1 MRKMNSRESIKA
13 EFTSIDQNIDK
24 DVTAYVMGGG
34 AMTFRGLKNSTYDL
48 DILVTTRDDFEILRD
63 LLLEL
68 DYEIVENPI
77 EEYKGLG
84 AAVLLDKD
92 GACRFD
98 IFDRKVIRK
107 LSLSDGMRERAE
119 EVFAGSKLLVYALSN
134 EDIFLFK
141 GVSGRS
147 RDVNDMVQLVESEK
161 GLAFDVI
168 IEEFQNQLPMNKG
181 KAERDLLRDTLENHP
196 VIAFERA
203 LESLPMTLP
212 KSFMTQIEQ
221 ETNRVYAE
229 FEIMSNLGEQTT
241 ITDMADYLI
250 PRNTVSVDSREDVKS
265 IVEGL
270 VTKGL
275 VELDGENIR
284 LKKL

>member
-1 MRKMNSRESIKA
+1 MREMNSRESIKV
-13 EFTSIDQNIDK
+13 EFISIDEEIDNEMT
-24 DVTAYVMGGG
+24 VYLMGGG
-34 AMTFRGLKNSTYDL
+34 AMTFRGLKNATYDL
-48 DILVTTRDDFEILRD
+48 DLLVTTRDDFEILRD

-68 DYEIVENPI
+68 DYEVVENPI
-77 EEYKGLG
+77 EEYKALG

-92 GACRFD
+92 DACRFD

-107 LSLSDGMRERAE
+107 LRLSDGMRERAE
-119 EVFAGSKLLVYALSN
+119 EVFTGSKLRVYALSN

-147 RDVNDMVQLVESEK
+147 RDMKDMVQLVET
-161 GLAFDVI
+161 GLAFDVM
-168 IEEFQNQLPMNKG
+168 IEEFQNQLPINKG
-181 KAERDLLRDTLENHP
+181 KAERDILRDAPENHP

-212 KSFMTQIEQ
+212 RSFMTQIEQ
-221 ETNRVYAE
+221 EADRVYAE
-229 FEIMSNLGEQTT
+229 FEVMSKISEQTT
-241 ITDMADYLI
+241 IAEIADNLI
-250 PRNTVSVDSREDVKS
+250 PRNTVSVNSREDVKS

-275 VELDGENIR
+275 VESDGEDIR
-284 LKKL
+284 LKEF

>member
-1 MRKMNSRESIKA
+1 MPRNLYRFRLFLCLTSFHIKNA
-13 EFTSIDQNIDK
+13 
-24 DVTAYVMGGG
+24 
-34 AMTFRGLKNSTYDL
+34 TYDL
-48 DILVTTRDDFEILRD
+48 DLLVTTRHDFELLRD

-68 DYEIVENPI
+68 DYEVVENPI
-77 EEYKGLG
+77 EEYKALG

-107 LSLSDGMRERAE
+107 LRLSDGMRERAE
-119 EVFAGSKLLVYALSN
+119 EVFKGSKLQVYALSN

-147 RDVNDMVQLVESEK
+147 RDVNDMVQLVET

-168 IEEFQNQLPMNKG
+168 VEEFQNQLPMNKG
-181 KAERDLLRDTLENHP
+181 KAEKDILRDRPENHP

-221 ETNRVYAE
+221 EADRVYAE
-229 FEIMSNLGEQTT
+229 FEIMSKITEQTT
-241 ITDMADYLI
+241 ITEIADHLI
-250 PRNTVSVDSREDVKS
+250 PRNTVSVNSRDDVKS

-270 VTKGL
+270 VAKGL
-275 VELDGENIR
+275 IELDGENIR
-284 LKKL
+284 LETL

>member
-1 MRKMNSRESIKA
+1 MRMMNSRESIKA
-13 EFTSIDQNIDK
+13 EFISIDQKVDK
-24 DVTAYVMGGG
+24 DMTVYLMGGG
-34 AMTFRGLKNSTYDL
+34 AMTFRRLKNSTYDL
-48 DILVTTRDDFEILRD
+48 DLLVTTRQDFELLRS

-68 DYEIVENPI
+68 DYEVVENPI

-107 LSLSDGMRERAE
+107 LSLTDGMRERSQ
-119 EVFAGSKLLVYALSN
+119 EVFAGSKLYVQALSN

-147 RDVNDMVQLVESEK
+147 RDVNDMVQLVET

-168 IEEFQNQLPMNKG
+168 IEEFKNQLPMNKG
-181 KAERDLLRDTLENHP
+181 KAERDILRDAPENHP

-212 KSFMTQIEQ
+212 GSFITKIEH
-221 ETNRVYAE
+221 EADRVHAE
-229 FEIMSNLGEQTT
+229 YEIMNKVAAQTT
-241 ITDMADYLI
+241 ITEITEYLI
-250 PRNTVSVDSREDVKS
+250 PKRTVSINSRADVEN
-265 IVEGL
+265 ILEGL
-270 VTKGL
+270 AAKGL
-275 VELDGENIR
+275 IELDDENIR
-284 LKKL
+284 LNKL

>member
-1 MRKMNSRESIKA
+1 MRMMNSRESIKA
-13 EFTSIDQNIDK
+13 EFISIDQKVDK
-24 DVTAYVMGGG
+24 DMTVYLMGGG
-34 AMTFRGLKNSTYDL
+34 AMTFRRLKNSTYDL
-48 DILVTTRDDFEILRD
+48 DLLVTTRQDFELLRS

-68 DYEIVENPI
+68 DYEVVENPI

-107 LSLSDGMRERAE
+107 LSLTDGMRERSQ
-119 EVFAGSKLLVYALSN
+119 EVFAGSKLYVQALSN

-147 RDVNDMVQLVESEK
+147 RDVNDMVQLVET

-168 IEEFQNQLPMNKG
+168 IEEFKNQLPMNKG
-181 KAERDLLRDTLENHP
+181 KAERDILRDAPENHP

-203 LESLPMTLP
+203 LESLPMTIP
-212 KSFMTQIEQ
+212 RSFMTQIEQ
-221 ETNRVYAE
+221 EADRVHAE
-229 FEIMSNLGEQTT
+229 YEIMNKVAAQTT
-241 ITDMADYLI
+241 ITEITEYLI
-250 PRNTVSVDSREDVKS
+250 PKRTVSINSRADVEN
-265 IVEGL
+265 ILEGL
-270 VTKGL
+270 AAKGL
-275 VELDGENIR
+275 IELDDENIR
-284 LKKL
+284 LNKL

>member
-1 MRKMNSRESIKA
+1 MNSRESIKE
-13 EFTSIDQNIDK
+13 EFTSIDKDIDNEMT
-24 DVTAYVMGGG
+24 VYLMGGG
-34 AMTFRGLKNSTYDL
+34 AMTFRRLKNATYDL
-48 DILVTTRDDFEILRD
+48 DLLVTTRDDFEILRD
-63 LLLEL
+63 LLLEF

-77 EEYKGLG
+77 EEYKALG

-107 LSLSDGMRERAE
+107 LRLSDGMRERAE
-119 EVFAGSKLLVYALSN
+119 EVFTGSKLHVYALSN

-141 GVSGRS
+141 GVSRRS
-147 RDVNDMVQLVESEK
+147 RDVKDMVQLVET
-161 GLAFDVI
+161 GLAFDVM

-181 KAERDLLRDTLENHP
+181 KAERDILRDAPENHP

-212 KSFMTQIEQ
+212 RSFMTQIEQ
-221 ETNRVYAE
+221 EADRVYAE
-229 FEIMSNLGEQTT
+229 FEIMSNIEEQTT
-241 ITDMADYLI
+241 ITDIADNLI
-250 PRNTVSVDSREDVKS
+250 PRNTVIVNSRADVKS

-270 VTKGL
+270 AAKGL
-275 VELDGENIR
+275 VELDSENIR